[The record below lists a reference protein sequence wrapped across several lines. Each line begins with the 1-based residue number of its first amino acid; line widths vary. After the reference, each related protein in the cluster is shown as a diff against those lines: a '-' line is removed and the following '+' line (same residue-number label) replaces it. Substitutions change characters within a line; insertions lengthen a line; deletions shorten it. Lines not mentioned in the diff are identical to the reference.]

1 MDGLR
6 KTIHSAL
13 VPFHCK
19 LTEASYFVKI
29 LRNLKVGNR
38 VFIVMDAQVYK
49 LNDSEALEV
58 SERQNIWLEDILAST
73 SHPKTVFVHTPLWLE
88 TPDETFPGEE
98 HESIPKAQR
107 KYLIDLFANH
117 GVDSIFS
124 GHVHFQNLNLEPHRG
139 IKQHILTSINAQ
151 DEWFNEETGMTWGK
165 SEPAY
170 YRVHVVNGNISDI
183 VTITKSANDPMLEE
197 LRSNSYKHQ
206 LKLDLY
212 SLLTFVFLFLSF

>member
-1 MDGLR
+1 M
-6 KTIHSAL
+6 
-13 VPFHCK
+13 
-19 LTEASYFVKI
+19 
-29 LRNLKVGNR
+29 KVGNR

-49 LNDSEALEV
+49 LNDPEALEV
-58 SERQNIWLEDILAST
+58 RERQNIWLEDILAST

-88 TPDETFPGEE
+88 TPDETFPGVE

-107 KYLIDLFANH
+107 EYLIDLFANH

-151 DEWFNEETGMTWGK
+151 DEWFNVETGMTWGK

-183 VTITKSANDPMLEE
+183 VTITKFANDPMLEE

-212 SLLTFVFLFLSF
+212 ALLTFVFFFLSF

>member
-1 MDGLR
+1 
-6 KTIHSAL
+6 
-13 VPFHCK
+13 
-19 LTEASYFVKI
+19 
-29 LRNLKVGNR
+29 
-38 VFIVMDAQVYK
+38 MDAQVYK

-58 SERQNIWLEDILAST
+58 REKQNAWLEDILAST
-73 SHPKTVFVHTPLWLE
+73 AYPKTVFVHTPLWLE
-88 TPDETFPGEE
+88 TPDETFAGEE

-107 KYLIDLFANH
+107 EYLIDLFANN

-170 YRVHVVNGNISDI
+170 YRVHVMNGNISDV
-183 VTITKSANDPMLEE
+183 VTITKSSNDPVLEE
-197 LRSNSYKHQ
+197 LRSNA
-206 LKLDLY
+206 LKNQFNLNIYELCA
-212 SLLTFVFLFLSF
+212 FVLFFSLSF

>member
-19 LTEASYFVKI
+19 LTEASYTVKI

-58 SERQNIWLEDILAST
+58 RERQNIWLEDILAST
-73 SHPKTVFVHTPLWLE
+73 SHSKTVFVHTPLWLE

-107 KYLIDLFANH
+107 EYLIDLFANH

-170 YRVHVVNGNISDI
+170 SRVHIVNGNISDI